1 MFCCRVVSVMVW
13 GALFHRTRMQYIY
26 YKSNLL
32 VFRQCD
38 GNGLCKIC
46 LVDFNGLQAV
56 LQNGLPHSKTIWGVG
71 VFDNQKKKSS
81 EDFDTMSA
89 V

>member
-1 MFCCRVVSVMVW
+1 MQN
-13 GALFHRTRMQYIY
+13 LF
-26 YKSNLL
+26 
-32 VFRQCD
+32 
-38 GNGLCKIC
+38 G
-46 LVDFNGLQAV
+46 GLQRIAGSV
-56 LQNGLPHSKTIWGVG
+56 ANGLPHSKTIWGVG